1 MALVRLSS
9 LPEPDAA
16 DLGGFPNTVGWP
28 VFGRNGRAVG
38 RVVDMYLHGD
48 LGGVVSLAVKP
59 GGAEQEFAVP
69 ADEVEVDRQHQQV
82 RVHRNLSEFPPLPP
96 RAHDRPFL
104 LRALLDD
111 YGVDEDTI
119 DALEAAGILTMERLR
134 AVTQRGGLAPL
145 LGPARREQARK
156 VERVV
161 REQQL

>member
-9 LPEPDAA
+9 LPDPDAA
-16 DLGGFPNTVGWP
+16 DLGGFPNALGWP
-28 VFGRNGRAVG
+28 VFGAHGRAVG
-38 RVVDMYLHGD
+38 RIVDLYLHED

-59 GGAEQEFAVP
+59 GGTEQEVTVP
-69 ADEVEVDRQHQQV
+69 VDEFEVDLHHQQV
-82 RVHRNLSEFPPLPP
+82 RLRRNLSEFPSTPP

-104 LRALLDD
+104 LRALSAD
-111 YGVDEDTI
+111 YGVDEKTI

-145 LGPARREQARK
+145 LGPERREQARR

-161 REQQL
+161 REQRL

>member
-9 LPEPDAA
+9 LADRSAA
-16 DLGGFPNTVGWP
+16 DLGGFPNALGWSVRGPQDRPVGQ
-28 VFGRNGRAVG
+28 
-38 RVVDMYLHGD
+38 VVDIYLHGD
-48 LGGVVSLAVKP
+48 MGGVVSLAVKP
-59 GGAEQEFAVP
+59 NGAEQEFDVP
-69 ADEVEVDRQHQQV
+69 VGELELDRHGQQV
-82 RVHRNLSEFPPLPP
+82 IIHRNLSEFPEILP
-96 RAHDRPFL
+96 RTHDRPFL

-145 LGPARREQARK
+145 LGPERREQARK

-161 REQQL
+161 REQRL